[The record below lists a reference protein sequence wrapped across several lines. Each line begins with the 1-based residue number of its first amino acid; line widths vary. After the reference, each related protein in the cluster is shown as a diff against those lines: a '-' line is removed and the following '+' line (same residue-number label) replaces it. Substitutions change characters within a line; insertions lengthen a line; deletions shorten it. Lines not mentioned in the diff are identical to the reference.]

1 MRLPFTTT
9 VPLATSRFVREDAH
23 RVLLGC
29 VRLDDGAAAE
39 RKDLVGMGVV
49 PVRR

>member
-39 RKDLVGMGVV
+39 QDLVGMGVV